1 MEGEKVEIRVGE
13 ATEDDI
19 SAFATFFW
27 QAWEQAGPEAEGFVG
42 ASDQV
47 ISELT
52 APEVVRERIGGPDR
66 RMFLA
71 WDRERVVG
79 FAATK
84 RVDAKTVELAG
95 IIVLESSSG
104 RGVGSRLV
112 EAAIRRAQAEG
123 YLGMVVRT
131 EITNQRARAFYE
143 TRGFTVDGSTFESVE
158 GEMVEVWELTRTVT

>member
-1 MEGEKVEIRVGE
+1 
-13 ATEDDI
+13 
-19 SAFATFFW
+19 
-27 QAWEQAGPEAEGFVG
+27 
-42 ASDQV
+42 
-47 ISELT
+47 
-52 APEVVRERIGGPDR
+52 
-66 RMFLA
+66 MFLA

-95 IIVLESSSG
+95 IIVLEASSG

-112 EAAIRRAQAEG
+112 EAAIRRAQAES

-143 TRGFTVDGSTFESVE
+143 ARGFTVDGSTFESVE